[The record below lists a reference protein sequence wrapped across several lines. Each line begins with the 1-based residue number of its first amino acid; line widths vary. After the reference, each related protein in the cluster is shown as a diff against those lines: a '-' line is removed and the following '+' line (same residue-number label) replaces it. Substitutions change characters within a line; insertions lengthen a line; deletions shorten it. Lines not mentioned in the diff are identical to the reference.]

1 MSKGSKPRPRQVSFD
16 EYAEN
21 WDKVFS
27 VLPADCYSE
36 NCGEDHCP
44 CWEDGGKCCG
54 CGQQRCAE

>member
-27 VLPADCYSE
+27 PPPADCCPY
-36 NCGEDHCP
+36 GEEHCP
-44 CWEDGGKCCG
+44 CWEDGYTCCE
-54 CGQQRCAE
+54 CGQRRRAE